1 MLRDMLADKR
11 NIRLERSVAKEQT
24 RHVNTTGKMM
34 KHSKFGFLVPVV
46 PPRYLARLN
55 APIYARVASKLLI
68 LVLYNIYLQQLYT
81 NIRLI

>member
-1 MLRDMLADKR
+1 
-11 NIRLERSVAKEQT
+11 
-24 RHVNTTGKMM
+24 M
-34 KHSKFGFLVPVV
+34 KLSKLGFLVPVV

-68 LVLYNIYLQQLYT
+68 LVLYNIYLQELYT